1 MRFKNPDN
9 GYEESAN
16 HPWLWTL
23 IFGFIYFAVKGIW
36 THAVISFVLVTG
48 LGVPTAGGGAIL
60 VWIVYPF
67 FANGIVRRHYLR
79 RGWREV

>member
-36 THAVISFVLVTG
+36 THAVISFVLAVA
-48 LGVPTAGGGAIL
+48 TAGL
-60 VWIVYPF
+60 SWIAYPF

-79 RGWREV
+79 RGWREI